1 MKYGVRTGAEGAGGP
16 IFAASVSATA
26 ADFMD
31 VPPGSLLKLPDL
43 GFIAE
48 DDPLFVRTYAW
59 LHSAR
64 YAYCYADQPWGS
76 PAAIGCR
83 SPPHGRSPII
93 SASRPVGRGRSRC

>member
-1 MKYGVRTGAEGAGGP
+1 MKYGVRLGAEGAGGP
-16 IFAASVSATA
+16 IFAATVSATE

-59 LHSAR
+59 LHSAH
-64 YAYCYADQPWGS
+64 YPIPMPTSHGGCQAVIA
-76 PAAIGCR
+76 CR
-83 SPPHGRSPII
+83 SPPPGRSPTI
-93 SASRPVGRGRSRC
+93 SA